1 MVFIWSCFCDSF
13 IFYNRLYKEKE
24 MKSKNILLFALLLFL
39 IVLAACS
46 IKKNECN
53 LSSDCERGICP
64 DGYEYNKYSC
74 TDNICYENKF
84 IADPCLNH
92 YGTAVNECNL
102 SSDCERGICPD
113 GYEYNKYSCTD
124 NICYENKFIADPC
137 LNHYGTAVNDC
148 SIDADCAAGGC
159 SGQICG
165 KKDAVK
171 DIITTC
177 EFKEEYGC
185 LKLTSCGCENKKCM
199 WKENKE
205 Y

>member
-1 MVFIWSCFCDSF
+1 
-13 IFYNRLYKEKE
+13 

-46 IKKNECN
+46 IKK
-53 LSSDCERGICP
+53 
-64 DGYEYNKYSC
+64 
-74 TDNICYENKF
+74 
-84 IADPCLNH
+84 
-92 YGTAVNECNL
+92 NECNL

-205 Y
+205 YRFCLEKNNH

>member
-1 MVFIWSCFCDSF
+1 
-13 IFYNRLYKEKE
+13 

-205 Y
+205 YRFCLEKNNH